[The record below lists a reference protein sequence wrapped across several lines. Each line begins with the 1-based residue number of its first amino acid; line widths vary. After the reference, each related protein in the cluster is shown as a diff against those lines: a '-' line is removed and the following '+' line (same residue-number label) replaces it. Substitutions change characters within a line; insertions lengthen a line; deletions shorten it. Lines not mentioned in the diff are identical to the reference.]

1 MNTLFVLAVILF
13 MSMSWVGG
21 KKGAR
26 SFIALFLNFGI
37 VLLAVFLMP
46 DPHITPILLTMI
58 ACVGI
63 SSINLIYINQ
73 INSNT
78 ITAFLATMITIA
90 LMLILIYFMTKR
102 IMIQG
107 FSEEEIEEIS
117 VFSLNIG
124 VDFVKVGAA
133 MIIM

>member
-13 MSMSWVGG
+13 MSMIWVGS

-37 VLLAVFLMP
+37 VLLTVFLMT
-46 DPHITPILLTMI
+46 DPHINPIILTLL

-63 SSINLIYINQ
+63 SFSNLFYINQ
-73 INSNT
+73 INSKT
-78 ITAFLATMITIA
+78 ITAFLATMITIV
-90 LMLILIYFMTKR
+90 LMLILIYFMTNR
-102 IMIQG
+102 TMIQG

-117 VFSLNIG
+117 VLSLNIG
-124 VDFVKVGAA
+124 VHFVKVGAA
-133 MIIM
+133 MI